1 MQQEHNRSSHLS
13 CSWLTSAGQC
23 RYKSVTDWLKNVQH
37 TFPFPTGSFTL
48 IARSRVLFPMH
59 IGGLKPCNNVFLAP
73 MAGVTDLPMREL
85 AVELGAGM
93 AVGEMQSADLSL
105 ARSRKTTQRQ
115 RHSARAG
122 LRSVQIVGYDP
133 QQLAEA
139 ARFNVDLGADIIDI
153 NMGCPAKKVCRRAA
167 GSALLADEALVGRIL
182 EAVVSAVNVPVTVK
196 IRTGTDPD
204 HRNGVTIARIAEN
217 AGIQMLTV
225 HGRTRADRFKG
236 QAEYLTIAE
245 IVRAVTIPVIA
256 NGDIDSAQKTREVL
270 ALTGAAGVMIGRAAQ
285 GQLWLPGAIAS
296 ALAAGHGQTQTPALS
311 EQLRLQGDHLA
322 RLYEF
327 HGDHL
332 GPRIARKHQAWL
344 LESLTA
350 QQVISAEAARG
361 WRQAFNRIESAK
373 KQIICLREMTD
384 VLISHSTATAST
396 SQISPPIRSPMSVA
410 A

>member
-1 MQQEHNRSSHLS
+1 
-13 CSWLTSAGQC
+13 
-23 RYKSVTDWLKNVQH
+23 
-37 TFPFPTGSFTL
+37 
-48 IARSRVLFPMH
+48 MH

-105 ARSRKTTQRQ
+105 AQSRKTTQRQ

-139 ARFNVDLGADIIDI
+139 ARFNADLGAEIIDI

-167 GSALLADEALVGRIL
+167 GSALLADEALVARIL
-182 EAVVSAVNVPVTVK
+182 EAVVNAVDVPVTVK
-196 IRTGTDPD
+196 IRTGTDPE
-204 HRNGVTIARIAEN
+204 HRNGTTIARIAES

-236 QAEYLTIAE
+236 QAEYQTIAE

-256 NGDIDSAQKTREVL
+256 NGDIDSAQKAQEVL

-296 ALAAGHGQTQTPALS
+296 ALAAGNEQTQTPALS
-311 EQLRLQGDHLA
+311 EQLRLQEDHLA
-322 RLYEF
+322 RLHDF
-327 HGDHL
+327 HGNHL

-344 LESLTA
+344 LDSLTA
-350 QQVISAEAARG
+350 QQAISAKEARA
-361 WRQAFNRIESAK
+361 WRQTFNRLESAK
-373 KQIICLREMTD
+373 AQIACLREMTD
-384 VLISHSTATAST
+384 ALMSASPATAPTMQMS
-396 SQISPPIRSPMSVA
+396 SQLCPQMSA
-410 A
+410 AA

>member
-1 MQQEHNRSSHLS
+1 
-13 CSWLTSAGQC
+13 
-23 RYKSVTDWLKNVQH
+23 
-37 TFPFPTGSFTL
+37 
-48 IARSRVLFPMH
+48 MH

-105 ARSRKTTQRQ
+105 AQSRKTTQRQ

-133 QQLAEA
+133 RQLAEA
-139 ARFNVDLGADIIDI
+139 ARFNADLGADIIDI

-182 EAVVSAVNVPVTVK
+182 EAVVNAVDVPVTVK
-196 IRTGTDPD
+196 IRTGTDPE
-204 HRNGVTIARIAEN
+204 HRNGVTIARIAES

-236 QAEYLTIAE
+236 QAEYQTIAE
-245 IVRAVTIPVIA
+245 IVHAVTIPVIA
-256 NGDIDSAQKTREVL
+256 NGDIDSAEKARAAL
-270 ALTGAAGVMIGRAAQ
+270 KLTGAAGVMIGRAAQ
-285 GQLWLPGAIAS
+285 GQLWLPGVIAS
-296 ALAAGHGQTQTPALS
+296 ALAAGDKSARTPALS
-311 EQLRLQGDHLA
+311 DQLRLQDDHLL
-322 RLYEF
+322 RLHDF

-350 QQVISAEAARG
+350 QQVISADDARA
-361 WRQAFNRIESAK
+361 WRQAFNRIESAEA
-373 KQIICLREMTD
+373 QVTCLRNMTD
-384 VLISHSTATAST
+384 ALMSASPVALRA
-396 SQISPPIRSPMSVA
+396 SRMSAQMCPKMSVA

>member
-1 MQQEHNRSSHLS
+1 
-13 CSWLTSAGQC
+13 
-23 RYKSVTDWLKNVQH
+23 
-37 TFPFPTGSFTL
+37 
-48 IARSRVLFPMH
+48 MH

-105 ARSRKTTQRQ
+105 AQSRKTIQRQ
-115 RHSARAG
+115 RHSPRAG

-139 ARFNVDLGADIIDI
+139 ARFNADLGADIIDI

-182 EAVVSAVNVPVTVK
+182 ETVVNAVNVPVTVK
-196 IRTGTDPD
+196 IRTGTDPE
-204 HRNGVTIARIAEN
+204 HRNGVTIARIAER

-236 QAEYLTIAE
+236 QAEYQTIGE

-256 NGDIDSAQKTREVL
+256 NGDISSVEKARAVL

-296 ALAAGHGQTQTPALS
+296 ALCAEDEGARTPALS
-311 EQLRLQGDHLA
+311 EQLGLQGDHLL
-322 RLYEF
+322 RLHEF
-327 HGDHL
+327 HGHHL

-350 QQVISAEAARG
+350 QQAISADDTRA
-361 WRQAFNRIESAK
+361 WRQAFNRIESAEE
-373 KQIICLREMTD
+373 QIVCLREMTD
-384 VLISHSTATAST
+384 ALMSAVSATAPT
-396 SQISPPIRSPMSVA
+396 SQMSPPMCPQMLVA

>member
-1 MQQEHNRSSHLS
+1 
-13 CSWLTSAGQC
+13 
-23 RYKSVTDWLKNVQH
+23 
-37 TFPFPTGSFTL
+37 
-48 IARSRVLFPMH
+48 MH

-105 ARSRKTTQRQ
+105 AQSRKTTQRQ

-133 QQLAEA
+133 RQLAEA
-139 ARFNVDLGADIIDI
+139 ARFNADLGADIIDI

-182 EAVVSAVNVPVTVK
+182 EAVVNAVDVPVTVK
-196 IRTGTDPD
+196 IRTGTDPE
-204 HRNGVTIARIAEN
+204 HRNGVTIARIAES

-236 QAEYLTIAE
+236 QADYQTIAE
-245 IVRAVTIPVIA
+245 IVHAVTIPVIA
-256 NGDIDSAQKTREVL
+256 NGDIDSAEKARAAL
-270 ALTGAAGVMIGRAAQ
+270 KLTGAAGVMIGRAAQ

-296 ALAAGHGQTQTPALS
+296 ALAAGGKSAGTPALS
-311 EQLRLQGDHLA
+311 EQLRLQGDHLL
-322 RLYEF
+322 RLHDF

-350 QQVISAEAARG
+350 QQVISAEAARA
-361 WRQAFNRIESAK
+361 WRQAFNRLESSEA
-373 KQIICLREMTD
+373 QVVCLRDMTD
-384 VLISHSTATAST
+384 ALMSASLATLPS
-396 SQISPPIRSPMSVA
+396 SQISLQMSVA